1 MAVSKKKLKIIKWVI
16 IGILILL
23 IPIIIMKKTELKE
36 VSVEPGK
43 RYSADEIKSFII
55 KEGGYKNAIY
65 IYLKYKYGEQ
75 EKIPF
80 LEYVDIELEGINGLK
95 LTAYDKSVIG
105 CLSYMN
111 QYLYFDNDGVF
122 VETAKERLGD
132 VPFVTGLE
140 FKTIDVNKKMDV
152 GNDDI
157 YKVILNMAQLIS
169 QYEIKTDE
177 ISFDKDF
184 NVILICGK
192 VEVRL
197 GNHATYD
204 EQIAKLKNILPKTEG
219 LEGVL
224 HMENFS
230 DSDESFIFNKKE
242 S

>member
-1 MAVSKKKLKIIKWVI
+1 MSVNTKTLKILKWIVI
-16 IGILILL
+16 VFVILM
-23 IPIIIMKKTELKE
+23 IPVVVLKKTELKD
-36 VSVEPGK
+36 VSVEPGNW
-43 RYSADEIKSFII
+43 YSEDEIRNFIF
-55 KEGGYKNAIY
+55 KDNGYRNAVY

-75 EKIPF
+75 ENIPF
-80 LEYVDIELEGINGLK
+80 LEYIDVELDGINGLK
-95 LTAYDKSVIG
+95 LTAYDKSIIG

-122 VETAKERLGD
+122 VETTKERLDD
-132 VPFVTGLE
+132 VPFVTGLD

-157 YKVILNMAQLIS
+157 YKVILSMAQLIS
-169 QYEIKTDE
+169 QYEIKVDE

-184 NVILICGK
+184 NVILICDK

-230 DSDESFIFNKKE
+230 TDDDSFIFNKKE